1 MDWLTRIFRR
11 RSMPDTLFADRRL
24 DDIREAMLDMLAVPG
39 GQQFP
44 SLARRIEGAGALD
57 QLWYMRSEFMAAL
70 AFMHGETVARE
81 RLEAINEMFEDVLPV
96 SMVSRPSPLM
106 G

>member
-1 MDWLTRIFRR
+1 MEWLARIFRK
-11 RSMPDTLFADRRL
+11 RSVADTFFVDQRL
-24 DDIREAMLDMLAVPG
+24 EDIREAMLDMLAG
-39 GQQFP
+39 TGQQRFP
-44 SLARRIEGAGALD
+44 TLARRIDAAVALD

-70 AFMHGETVARE
+70 AFMHGGTVARE
-81 RLEAINEMFEDVLPV
+81 RLAAINEMFQDVLPV